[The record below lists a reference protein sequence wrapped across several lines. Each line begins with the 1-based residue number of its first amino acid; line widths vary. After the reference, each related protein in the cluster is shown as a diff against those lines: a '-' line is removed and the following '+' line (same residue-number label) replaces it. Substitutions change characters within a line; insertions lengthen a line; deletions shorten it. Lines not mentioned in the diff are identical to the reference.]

1 MISAPSRGFLF
12 DQVNVSAPKRS
23 AFDLSFENKMSL
35 NFGYLYPT
43 LVQEVLPSDVFE
55 CKSSYLLKFEPTLA
69 PIMHKLDAYVYTFF
83 VPNRLIWS
91 NWESFISPG
100 NGKVKMS
107 DMADFV
113 SPIMPSFNVATAAR
127 RLHDNMDDGFSLKTN
142 DRYFGVG
149 SLADYLG
156 LGLDFHRSGASGNLD
171 NLDFSIS
178 QLPFRAYALIWN
190 EYFRDQNFQDP
201 IDIPLGDGPLDFT
214 DDREALFS
222 LQKKAW
228 EKDLFTS
235 ALPTPQRGGTV
246 LLPITGEANIVS
258 KGDKAYISTDDKT
271 GALTQETAQLR
282 MLGNHGA
289 QLQQISSKSTVT
301 LETLRT
307 SELAQNLKVDLSS
320 AASTSIEN
328 LRVAYSLQDFLE
340 KAALAGSRYVE
351 SILGH
356 FGVRVEDYRMQRPE
370 FLQGD
375 RIPVQVSDVTQT
387 SETSS
392 TPQGNQSG
400 LLRSS
405 TDAPT
410 FKYEAK
416 EHGFIIQLL
425 CVLPRTSYQQ
435 GMPPLFR
442 RGLREGYLDFAFPEF
457 AHLGEQEVYTSDL
470 YANKNTVNRLFGY
483 QPRYVDYKYNPDA
496 VHGQFK
502 TTLDFWHMGRIFN
515 NQPLLNSS
523 FIESSPSHRIFAVT
537 SEDNDVIYCDIWHDL
552 RAIRPLPQFGTPN
565 I

>member
-12 DQVNVSAPKRS
+12 DEVNVSAPKRS

-113 SPIMPSFNVATAAR
+113 SPVMPSLNVAFASR
-127 RLHDNMDDGFSLKTN
+127 KLHDNFDDTFSLKTN

-156 LGLDFHRSGASGNLD
+156 LGLDFHRSGASGTLD

-190 EYFRDQNFQDP
+190 EYFRDQNFQEP

-214 DDREALFS
+214 DNREALFS

-246 LLPITGEANIVS
+246 LLPITGQANIVPE
-258 KGDKAYISTDDKT
+258 GDKFFIKNSGT
-271 GALTQETAQLR
+271 GANVPAASVFSVNDNESNVIR
-282 MLGNHGA
+282 SDNKGY
-289 QLQQISSKSTVT
+289 VT
-301 LETLRT
+301 LSTLK
-307 SELAQNLKVDLSS
+307 SSDLANYLKVDLSS

-356 FGVRVEDYRMQRPE
+356 FGVRVEDYRIQRPE

-400 LLRSS
+400 ILRSS

-416 EHGFIIQLL
+416 EHGFLIQLL
-425 CVLPRTSYQQ
+425 CVLPRTCYQQ

-442 RGLREGYLDFAFPEF
+442 RGLNEGYLDFAFPEF

-470 YANKNTVNRLFGY
+470 YANKLTVNKLFGY
-483 QPRYVDYKYNPDA
+483 QPRYVDYKYNSDV

-502 TTLDFWHMGRIFN
+502 TTLDFWHMGRIFDS
-515 NQPLLNSS
+515 QPLLNSS

-537 SEDNDVIYCDIWHDL
+537 SADNDVIYCDIWHDL

>member
-1 MISAPSRGFLF
+1 MINAPSRGFLF
-12 DQVNVSAPKRS
+12 DQVNVSSPKRS

-100 NGKVKMS
+100 NGQVKMS
-107 DMADFV
+107 DMANFV
-113 SPIMPSFNVATAAR
+113 SPLMPSFNVLTA
-127 RLHDNMDDGFSLKTN
+127 LQSLQGEDNDNFTVQAN
-142 DRYFGVG
+142 NQYFGVG

-156 LGLDFHRSGASGNLD
+156 CGFSFHRSKGAISANQ
-171 NLDFSIS
+171 LDFSLS
-178 QLPFRAYALIWN
+178 QLPFRAYSLIWN

-201 IDIPLGDGPLDFT
+201 IDIPLGDGPLSFV
-214 DDREALFS
+214 DDRTDLFS
-222 LQKKAW
+222 LHKKAW

-235 ALPTPQRGGTV
+235 ALPTPQRGGSV
-246 LLPITGEANIVS
+246 MLPITGEANIVAE
-258 KGDKAYISTDDKT
+258 GERVFIKT
-271 GALTQETAQLR
+271 NKTTQSNVHDPATLKVASDGIAFIQQSQQ
-282 MLGNHGA
+282 LGNVQFHSFK
-289 QLQQISSKSTVT
+289 SSDLTKY
-301 LETLRT
+301 
-307 SELAQNLKVDLSS
+307 LKVDLSS

-356 FGVRVEDYRMQRPE
+356 FGIHVEDYRMQRPE

-387 SETSS
+387 SESSS

-416 EHGFIIQLL
+416 EHGFLIQLL

-442 RGLREGYLDFAFPEF
+442 RGLNEGYLDFAFPEF

-470 YANKNTVNRLFGY
+470 YANKTTVNKLFGY
-483 QPRYVDYKYNPDA
+483 QPRYVDYKYNPDV

-502 TTLDFWHMGRIFN
+502 TTLDFWHMGRIFD

-523 FIESSPSHRIFAVT
+523 FIESSPSHRIFAAT
-537 SEDNDVIYCDIWHDL
+537 AETNDVIYCDIWHDL

>member
-12 DQVNVSAPKRS
+12 DQVNVSSPKRS

-107 DMADFV
+107 DMANFV
-113 SPIMPSFNVATAAR
+113 SPIMPSFNLTRAILSFNNNNPEILYNNR
-127 RLHDNMDDGFSLKTN
+127 F
-142 DRYFGVG
+142 FGVG

-156 LGLDFHRSGASGNLD
+156 IGFDFHRSKGSTLAPNL
-171 NLDFSIS
+171 NFSLS

-201 IDIPLGDGPLDFT
+201 IDIPLGDGDLDFSV
-214 DDREALFS
+214 DRKPLFS

-235 ALPTPQRGGTV
+235 ALPTPQRGGSV
-246 LLPITGEANIVS
+246 MLPITGEANLVHQ
-258 KGDKAYISTDDKT
+258 GDKAFIINQS
-271 GALTQETAQLR
+271 
-282 MLGNHGA
+282 
-289 QLQQISSKSTVT
+289 
-301 LETLRT
+301 T
-307 SELAQNLKVDLSS
+307 SESSIFDQSSISVASKESTLSQDQHGGQVILKDFKASDLTDYLRVDLSS

-356 FGVRVEDYRMQRPE
+356 FGIHVDDYRMQRPE

-387 SETSS
+387 SESSS

-416 EHGFIIQLL
+416 EHGFLIQLL
-425 CVLPRTSYQQ
+425 CVLPRTCYQQ

-442 RGLREGYLDFAFPEF
+442 RGLNEGYLDFAFPEF

-470 YANKNTVNRLFGY
+470 YANKDTINQLFGY
-483 QPRYVDYKYNPDA
+483 QPRYVDYKYNPDV

-502 TTLDFWHMGRIFN
+502 TTLDFWHMGRIFDS
-515 NQPLLNSS
+515 QPLLNSS

-537 SEDNDVIYCDIWHDL
+537 AEDNDVIYCDIWHDL

>member
-12 DQVNVSAPKRS
+12 DEVNVSAPKRS

-83 VPNRLIWS
+83 VPHRLIWS

-100 NGKVKMS
+100 NGNVKMS
-107 DMADFV
+107 DMADFK
-113 SPIMPSFNVATAAR
+113 SPVMPYFNVSLAAQELNNYPDTTKIDYR
-127 RLHDNMDDGFSLKTN
+127 DKF
-142 DRYFGVG
+142 FGVG

-156 LGLDFHRSGASGNLD
+156 AGFDFHRANGSVD
-171 NLDFSIS
+171 FQDLDFNLS
-178 QLPFRAYALIWN
+178 QLPFRAYSLIWN
-190 EYFRDQNFQDP
+190 EYFRDQNFQKP
-201 IDIPLGDGPLDFT
+201 IDIPLGDGPLDFEVL
-214 DDREALFS
+214 DRTPLFS
-222 LQKKAW
+222 LHKKAW

-246 LLPITGEANIVS
+246 LLPITGEANVVS
-258 KGDKAYISTDDKT
+258 QGNTTFIQTLGTTRGQQPARLSILADGRASIDESDQ
-271 GALTQETAQLR
+271 GATVSL
-282 MLGNHGA
+282 
-289 QLQQISSKSTVT
+289 STVT
-301 LETLRT
+301 A
-307 SELAQNLKVDLSS
+307 SDIANSLKVDLSS

-356 FGVRVEDYRMQRPE
+356 FGIHVEDYRMQRPE

-387 SETSS
+387 SESSS

-416 EHGFIIQLL
+416 EHGFLIQLL
-425 CVLPRTSYQQ
+425 CVLPRTCYQQ

-470 YANKNTVNRLFGY
+470 YANKDTINQLFGY
-483 QPRYVDYKYNPDA
+483 QPRYVDYKYNSDV

-502 TTLDFWHMGRIFN
+502 TTLDFWHMGRIFDS
-515 NQPLLNSS
+515 QPLLNSS

-537 SEDNDVIYCDIWHDL
+537 SADNDVIYCDIWHDL
-552 RAIRPLPQFGTPN
+552 RAIRPLPQFGTPH

>member
-23 AFDLSFENKMSL
+23 SFDLSFENKMSL

-113 SPIMPSFNVATAAR
+113 SPVMPSFNVANT
-127 RLHDNMDDGFSLKTN
+127 SLNFNNNNPEITYK
-142 DRYFGVG
+142 DRFFGVG

-156 LGLDFHRSGASGNLD
+156 IGFDFHRSKGTTLAPHLN
-171 NLDFSIS
+171 FSIS

-201 IDIPLGDGPLDFT
+201 IDIPLGDGELDFSV
-214 DDREALFS
+214 DRKPLFS

-235 ALPTPQRGGTV
+235 ALPTPQRGGSV
-246 LLPITGEANIVS
+246 MLPITGEANLVS
-258 KGDKAYISTDDKT
+258 NGEKAYITHIGNSGSSIFDQASLSVSGKESTISQDQHDGQVILKDFKSSD
-271 GALTQETAQLR
+271 LTNYLR
-282 MLGNHGA
+282 
-289 QLQQISSKSTVT
+289 
-301 LETLRT
+301 
-307 SELAQNLKVDLSS
+307 VDLSS

-356 FGVRVEDYRMQRPE
+356 FGIHVEDYRMQRPE

-416 EHGFIIQLL
+416 EHGFLIQLL
-425 CVLPRTSYQQ
+425 CVLPRTCYQQ

-442 RGLREGYLDFAFPEF
+442 RGLNEGYLDFAFPEF

-470 YANKNTVNRLFGY
+470 FANKDTINQLFGY
-483 QPRYVDYKYNPDA
+483 QPRYVDYKYNSDV

-502 TTLDFWHMGRIFN
+502 TTLDFWHMGRIFDS
-515 NQPLLNSS
+515 QPLLNSS

>member
-91 NWESFISPG
+91 NWEPFISPG

-113 SPIMPSFNVATAAR
+113 SPVMPSFNLTKAILNFNNNNPEV
-127 RLHDNMDDGFSLKTN
+127 LSN
-142 DRYFGVG
+142 DRFFGVG

-156 LGLDFHRSGASGNLD
+156 CGFDFHRSKGTTLAPNL
-171 NLDFSIS
+171 NFSLS

-201 IDIPLGDGPLDFT
+201 IDIPLGDGDLDFSV
-214 DDREALFS
+214 DRKPLFS

-246 LLPITGEANIVS
+246 MLPITGEANLVS
-258 KGDKAYISTDDKT
+258 NGEKAYITH
-271 GALTQETAQLR
+271 
-282 MLGNHGA
+282 LGNT
-289 QLQQISSKSTVT
+289 SSSIFDSASLSVSGKESTLSQDTHEGQVYLKDFKSSDLTNY
-301 LETLRT
+301 LR
-307 SELAQNLKVDLSS
+307 VDLSS

-356 FGVRVEDYRMQRPE
+356 FGIHVEDYRLQRPE

-387 SETSS
+387 SESSS

-416 EHGFIIQLL
+416 EHGFLIQLL
-425 CVLPRTSYQQ
+425 CVLPRTCYQQ

-442 RGLREGYLDFAFPEF
+442 RGLNEGYLDFAFPEF

-470 YANKNTVNRLFGY
+470 YANKDTINKLFGY
-483 QPRYVDYKYNPDA
+483 QPRYVDYKYNSDV

-502 TTLDFWHMGRIFN
+502 TTLDFWHMGRIFDD
-515 NQPLLNSS
+515 QPFLNSS
-523 FIESSPSHRIFAVT
+523 FIESSPSHRIFAV
-537 SEDNDVIYCDIWHDL
+537 SAADNDVIYCDIWHDL
-552 RAIRPLPQFGTPN
+552 RAIRPLPQFGTDN
-565 I
+565 M